1 MFILLPGI
9 LIAVAF
15 ALLLAALFA
24 GVVIAALRKAPALFG
39 LLLAFMGAA
48 AALAFAGLR
57 RQSQTQARPATGHA
71 QPNQRRQ
78 TDERREADDVRRLA
92 EEIGDLLKTSPLSQ
106 QQKSDLRAQIK
117 QVPENTSHAL
127 AKLNRLRRLKDIAH
141 HQADSDYAAEVMREL
156 EAMEAQ
162 VHAQLRQMRYTLLDL
177 SVALMKVDVSR
188 GDGSLDRLI
197 ARLSETNQRL
207 DDLADGYADVRA
219 ERAHTYSS

>member
-9 LIAVAF
+9 LIVVAF
-15 ALLLAALFA
+15 SLLLAALVA
-24 GVVIAALRKAPALFG
+24 SVVITALRKGPALFG
-39 LLLAFMGAA
+39 LLIALVGAA
-48 AALAFAGLR
+48 VAMGVAVMRQQR
-57 RQSQTQARPATGHA
+57 RQPRPTTVNAR
-71 QPNQRRQ
+71 PNQRRQ
-78 TDERREADDVRRLA
+78 PDERREADDVRRLA

-106 QQKSDLRAQIK
+106 QQKADLRAQIK

-127 AKLNRLRRLKDIAH
+127 AKLNRLRRLKDIAQ
-141 HQADSDYAAEVMREL
+141 HQADSDYAAEVLRQL
-156 EAMEAQ
+156 DDMEAQ

-207 DDLADGYADVRA
+207 DDLADGYADVRSEQA
-219 ERAHTYSS
+219 YS

>member
-15 ALLLAALFA
+15 SLLLAALV
-24 GVVIAALRKAPALFG
+24 GSVVIAMLRKGPALFG
-39 LLLAFMGAA
+39 LLIALVGAVV
-48 AALAFAGLR
+48 ALGVAVMR
-57 RQSQTQARPATGHA
+57 RQPRPATVNVNVR
-71 QPNQRRQ
+71 PNQRRQ
-78 TDERREADDVRRLA
+78 PDERREADDVRRLA

-106 QQKSDLRAQIK
+106 QQKADLRAQIK

-127 AKLNRLRRLKDIAH
+127 AKLNRLRRLRDIAQH
-141 HQADSDYAAEVMREL
+141 RADSDYAAEVIQEL
-156 EAMEAQ
+156 DAMEAQ

-207 DDLADGYADVRA
+207 DDLAEGYADVKS
-219 ERAHTYSS
+219 ERAYQ

>member
-1 MFILLPGI
+1 MFIPLL
-9 LIAVAF
+9 LLAVSF
-15 ALLLAALFA
+15 ALLMAVLMASVL
-24 GVVIAALRKAPALFG
+24 ITILRKAPALFG
-39 LLLAFMGAA
+39 LLLALVGAA
-48 AALAFAGLR
+48 GALAFAGLR
-57 RQSQTQARPATGHA
+57 RQSQTQTRPAAAHVHR
-71 QPNQRRQ
+71 NQRRQ

-106 QQKSDLRAQIK
+106 QQKADLRAQIK

-127 AKLNRLRRLKDIAH
+127 TKLNRLRRLKDIAQ

-156 EAMEAQ
+156 EAMEVQ

-207 DDLADGYADVRA
+207 DDLADGYVDLKA
-219 ERAHTYSS
+219 ERTYQ